1 MLEVVKQT
9 INFFLKFWKKPELK
23 DIQISN
29 ESLLNKRWNV
39 FVTIYLN
46 WEINGS
52 SGNIKEIKKNIVEE
66 LIENTIN
73 AISKDPRFEK
83 LKEKD
88 IPNIKIRIDEI
99 INRNILE
106 VGKIQSLEPIKHWV
120 IAIKKDYEALV
131 VILPNISASILSGE
145 DFLYYLQEKLG
156 IKEFKEDDYII
167 YSIETEVY
175 KDF

>member
-9 INFFLKFWKKPELK
+9 IDFFLKFWKKPELK
-23 DIQISN
+23 DLKI
-29 ESLLNKRWNV
+29 EEELLNKKWNV

-52 SGNIKEIKKNIVEE
+52 SGNIKEIKDNIIEE
-66 LIENTIN
+66 LIENTVN
-73 AISKDPRFEK
+73 AISRDPRFDK
-83 LKEKD
+83 LKEAD

-106 VGKIQSLEPIKHWV
+106 AWAIKTLEPIKHWV

-145 DFLYYLQEKLG
+145 DFLYYLQKKLW

-167 YSIETEVY
+167 YSIETSIT

>member
-1 MLEVVKQT
+1 MVEAVKQ
-9 INFFLKFWKKPELK
+9 IIVFFLKYGKIPELK
-23 DIQISN
+23 DLKIN
-29 ESLLNKRWNV
+29 EDLLNKKWNI

-46 WEINGS
+46 WEISGS
-52 SGNIKEIKKNIVEE
+52 SWNIKEIKDNIAEE

-106 VGKIQSLEPIKHWV
+106 KWEIKILEPIKYWV

-156 IKEFKEDDYII
+156 IKEFKEDDYIV
-167 YSIETEVY
+167 YSIETVVS